1 VPEPPPNYA
10 ELPVR
15 DGAPPGSSWGL
26 WGEDDVLGTLNLLT
40 PERVMAAVAGVR
52 RGVVFNLNLEMELPD
67 PPLYRRSR
75 TRHEVHGG
83 GNTLDD
89 TLSGYNTQ
97 SSTQWDGFR
106 HVRHLVHGY
115 YNGLESDEHGVH
127 HWARRGVV
135 GRGVLVDVGR
145 WREAQGRPLRCGEP
159 DAIEPEEIAATLD
172 AQDTAVATG
181 DLLLIRTG
189 WTTWYRRLDQDAR
202 NELGT
207 ARLAPSCGLRPG
219 EPTAALLWD
228 LHVAAVASD
237 SPAFEILPFG
247 GLVDPDEARAVM
259 GDPLRGPDAFL
270 HFRLLG
276 LLGIPIGE
284 MWDLDSLG
292 DDCARD
298 HRYHC
303 LIVSSPLNLDRGVG
317 SPANAVAI
325 K

>member
-1 VPEPPPNYA
+1 VPESLPSYA
-10 ELPVR
+10 ELPIR
-15 DGAPPGSSWGL
+15 AGAPPGSSWGL
-26 WGEDDVLGTLNLLT
+26 WGDDDVLGTLNLLT
-40 PERVMAAVAGVR
+40 PERVMTAIAGVR
-52 RGVVFNLNLEMELPD
+52 RGAVFNLNLEMELPD

-75 TRHEVHGG
+75 TLHEVHGG

-115 YNGLESDEHGVH
+115 YNGLQSDEHGVH
-127 HWARRGVV
+127 YWARRGIV

-159 DAIEPEEIAATLD
+159 DAIEPEEIVATLD
-172 AQDTAVATG
+172 AQHTVVATG

-189 WTTWYRRLDQDAR
+189 WTNWYRRLDQETR
-202 NELGT
+202 NELGM

-219 EPTAALLWD
+219 ESTAALLWD

-247 GLVDPDEARAVM
+247 GLADPDEARAVL
-259 GDPLRGPDAFL
+259 GDPVRGPEAFL

-284 MWDLDSLG
+284 MWDLDGLA
-292 DDCARD
+292 DDCAGD
-298 HRYHC
+298 GGYHC